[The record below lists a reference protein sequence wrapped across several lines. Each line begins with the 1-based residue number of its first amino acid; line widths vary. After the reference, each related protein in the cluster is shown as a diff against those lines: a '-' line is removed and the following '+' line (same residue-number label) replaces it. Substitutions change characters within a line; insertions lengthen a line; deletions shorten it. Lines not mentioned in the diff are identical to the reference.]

1 MTGTPPPDYEPGV
14 CNIGSAERRRRYRYA
29 GVCAVAAV
37 AYAAAV
43 LATSVPTALLLGL
56 FVPFSLG
63 TEFLLQAR
71 RSFCA
76 NLGFRGRFDL
86 RGDGSGSV
94 ATDGGSGESG
104 DRTTEGSA
112 ATSGPAEPA
121 VPVGRVTDP
130 DARAA
135 DRRHALRL
143 TVLGVLGGGAGATL
157 AYALAVALG

>member
-29 GVCAVAAV
+29 GACAVAAV

-76 NLGFRGRFDL
+76 SFGFRGRFDL

-94 ATDGGSGESG
+94 ATDGGSGGSS
-104 DRTTEGSA
+104 DRAVEASA
-112 ATSGPAEPA
+112 SLTEPA
-121 VPVGRVTDP
+121 GSVGRVTDP

>member
-1 MTGTPPPDYEPGV
+1 MTESPPPDYEPGV

-56 FVPFSLG
+56 FVPLSLG

-76 NLGFRGRFDL
+76 SLGFRGRFDL
-86 RGDGSGSV
+86 RGDGPASV
-94 ATDGGSGESG
+94 ATDGGSGGSS
-104 DRTTEGSA
+104 DRTTGGSA
-112 ATSGPAEPA
+112 ATAGSVES
-121 VPVGRVTDP
+121 VESVGRVTAP

-143 TVLGVLGGGAGATL
+143 TVFGVLGGGAGATL
-157 AYALAVALG
+157 AYALVVVLG

>member
-14 CNIGSAERRRRYRYA
+14 CNIGSAERRCRYRYA

-37 AYAAAV
+37 AYAATV

-56 FVPFSLG
+56 FVPLSLG

-76 NLGFRGRFDL
+76 SLGFRGRFDL
-86 RGDGSGSV
+86 RGDGPGSV
-94 ATDGGSGESG
+94 ATDGGRGESG
-104 DRTTEGSA
+104 DRTIAGAA

-121 VPVGRVTDP
+121 GRVTDP
-130 DARAA
+130 DARVA

-157 AYALAVALG
+157 AYALVVVLG